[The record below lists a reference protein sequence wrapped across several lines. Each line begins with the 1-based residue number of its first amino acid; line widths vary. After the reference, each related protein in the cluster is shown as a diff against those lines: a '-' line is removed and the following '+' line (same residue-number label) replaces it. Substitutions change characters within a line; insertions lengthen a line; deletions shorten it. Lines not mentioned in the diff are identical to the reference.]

1 MARNSSED
9 VIMHM
14 EPDIPVSIVLTLTSI
29 VTILANIYII
39 IVIVKTKSLHTPAG
53 NMMISLACSDF
64 MVGWSH
70 NVPLWYSD
78 ANGVMGHKWF
88 VCQFPSV
95 FVCGCCVTSIY
106 TLGLLSVDKYIAI
119 TRPLRYNDFV
129 TIPRSVILIIG
140 VWVFSIT
147 IWIPPLF
154 DLPGSGDYYFEEAAR
169 VCYFDSTTSPYY
181 TLLVVGGVFG
191 LVSMVIGFC
200 YFKILKISLA
210 QSKKMA
216 ETITSDSNGPKI
228 SKTNKKAIRTLLII
242 VSAFYIAWTPYCTE
256 WVIRGFVGAY
266 FTPDWFL
273 VATSTLAVSNSYFNA
288 FIYTLTNR
296 RFRHSAITIF
306 MPYWGRNRVS
316 PNTMVTDL
324 TTHDT

>member
-1 MARNSSED
+1 MVLNSTEGG
-9 VIMHM
+9 IIHL

-53 NMMISLACSDF
+53 YMMISLACTDF

-88 VCQFPSV
+88 VCQFSSV
-95 FVCGCCVTSIY
+95 LSCVCCVCSIY
-106 TLGLLSVDKYIAI
+106 TLGLLSLDKYLAI
-119 TRPLRYNDFV
+119 TRPLRYDDFV
-129 TIPRSVILIIG
+129 TIPRCVILIIG
-140 VWVFSIT
+140 VWVFSII

-154 DLPGSGDYYFEEAAR
+154 DLPRSGDYYFEEAAR
-169 VCYFDSTTSPYY
+169 VCYFDTTTSPYY
-181 TLLVVGGVFG
+181 TLFIVVGVFV
-191 LVSMVIGFC
+191 LVSTVIGFC

-210 QSKKMA
+210 QSKRMA
-216 ETITSDSNGPKI
+216 ETLSSDGDGPKI
-228 SKTNKKAIRTLLII
+228 SKTNKKAIRTLLTI

-256 WVIRGFVGAY
+256 RVIRGFVGEY
-266 FTPDWFL
+266 VTPDWFL
-273 VATSTLAVSNSYFNA
+273 MASSTLAVSNSYFNA
-288 FIYTLTNR
+288 FIFTLTNR
-296 RFRHSAITIF
+296 KFRHSAITIF

-316 PNTMVTDL
+316 PNTMVTDV